1 MKLADLVRTKGKFPL
16 QNMGR
21 DKVFAK
27 EVQGRLITLGCLDP
41 PADGAFGPISRLAL
55 AGFARQMRLSFNE
68 VLTSTIANS
77 LLTTPPARFI
87 SPKPGKDFASRIVQY
102 MQLKKY
108 FVARLPHYL
117 TIVYVEGCDANGKPN
132 PDVFDKWNDR
142 RIVLT
147 IGLNATPKILYN
159 ALATSEP
166 GRFFTMNPINEMGTA
181 RIAFDQYKAWQV
193 GQHHPHLQPPSRHE
207 ALVQAG
213 NVKVF
218 RDTDKNG
225 IRTGDPTSVGSGMG
239 INQHSG
245 HNQNV
250 KSIGKSSAGC
260 LVARAHTD
268 HKTFMNLVKKDPR
281 FAANNGYMFM
291 TAVIAGDDLAKR
303 FPV

>member
-1 MKLADLVRTKGKFPL
+1 MKLAELVRTKGKFNL
-16 QNMGR
+16 QNMGS
-21 DKVFAK
+21 DKAFAK

-55 AGFARQMRLSFNE
+55 ANFARQMRLSFNE
-68 VLTSTIANS
+68 VLTSQVANT

-87 SPKPGKDFASRIVQY
+87 SPKLGTDFASRIVKY

-108 FVARLPHYL
+108 FVARLPQYL
-117 TIVYVEGCDANGKPN
+117 TIVYVEGCEKNGKPN

-147 IGLNATPKILYN
+147 IGMNATPKIVYN

-166 GRFFTMNPINEMGTA
+166 GRFFTMNPINDMGTA
-181 RIAFDQYKAWQV
+181 RIAFDQFKAWRV
-193 GQHHPHLQPPSRHE
+193 GQHHPADAPPSRHE

-213 NVKVF
+213 KLKVF

-225 IRTGDPTSVGSGMG
+225 IRTGDPASVESGMG

-245 HNQNV
+245 HNQNI
-250 KSIGKSSAGC
+250 KSIGKTSAGC
-260 LVARAHTD
+260 LVARSHTD
-268 HKTFMNLVKKDPR
+268 HQTFMKLVKKDPR
-281 FAANNGYMFM
+281 YGASNGYMFM
-291 TAVIAGDDLAKR
+291 TAIIPGDDLAKR